1 MKDPAMAPQARRDA
15 AALRGAIS
23 GGGVLG
29 DYLPQ

>member
-23 GGGVLG
+23 NGGVL
-29 DYLPQ
+29 DYLPR